1 MYRGRN
7 AAANGKSKH
16 ESAKCHEEKNAQGD
30 KSMYVNISYHVRKLF
45 SYCDADILRIEHN
58 LLIYNSLID
67 NIKKNGNKI
76 VKKEVEKI
84 IREKEKNENYCLA
97 EMKEEEHRISNFDLK
112 KVELDFKF
120 IECSLCFELI
130 KFVCIQECNHTYCFL
145 CFYRLL
151 YMQKKEK
158 DEDEE
163 NSRAVNANS
172 GNSAY
177 ANYINSRSRVG
188 NRNRNNYA
196 YPDEYR
202 GGRGGGAAG
211 GGGSSVDI
219 SRPTSDKRR
228 DGKDEKYNY
237 EFDKDTMKC
246 PFCKERNGYIFF
258 CLNNFYTYFTYD
270 NLLHTLLEQEDHE
283 RYVSYESSQFA
294 ELNGSSYHKRE
305 DLAGK
310 GAQGGATPL
319 TDSTRSI
326 ISLNTA
332 ALCAHKGLDG
342 LDGLEGEEAEEDEEE
357 EAKEAPMGGIPAVN
371 PGQPPPKVES
381 RKGTNS
387 FSVREKGR
395 EKGREKDSEK
405 DSVKE
410 TDGHPPSREQ
420 INCLTKNDIKKV
432 FSSHYDDII
441 ILRNILKKNVDNN
454 ANEGNSSTAKKGENL
469 YLFFYYEKYIKRKR
483 EKIKYLLNGGVNTEK
498 RYAFY
503 AKIFVDTER
512 KVFYEYF
519 YIYSLSTL
527 LTSYVCLLSPCIDY
541 WTQILSKKVEKFK
554 QNHRA
559 DKYFERIYI
568 NNEREILRKKND
580 SIYDK
585 YQQYAKKLFRIR
597 DEESELSDD
606 YFRAVDLFTKTC
618 FTNLDNINNINV
630 LKSYCHRRLN
640 ELCRHMNEHSKTYCD
655 ICVGNSDNIFLFEY
669 NIFFKRFI
677 KMHVENGEK
686 ISENKFKIRHIYC
699 HLCGFYL
706 YDFDTFM
713 NHINKYHFFCKFC
726 FNKRPSDSKEA
737 PKGDLEEDVVYYDQL
752 HTHVYRDY
760 ENLFEHYKKKHHPC
774 LYEQCIF
781 VVFDNKIDL
790 CFHLAEK
797 HEEKGSNKRNK
808 ITFSIAGAS
817 YNEIRSGAHN
827 GVGSYNA
834 GASSYNTG
842 VGSYNTG
849 VGSYNTGA
857 SSYNTGVGSYNTGA
871 SSYNTGASS
880 YNTGASSYN
889 AGGSAPH
896 NHRLDEDDLAGES
909 KEPFDVNKHKCIYNF
924 KTFQDSWYFDYFI
937 ECKVKDFLTHF
948 GSSEKIFFLY
958 IVKRD
963 MEIIL
968 RVFETLASKK
978 SELYFTQ
985 EEIVQLN
992 KKVIEEDFP
1001 QDRNNFFHFKLFF
1014 DYILEKIE
1022 YLSYN
1027 KEDLEK
1033 NYLYLFFNIIINRS
1047 FILYYS
1053 FFYLFLKSRHVRLE
1067 KVIEFVSG
1075 ASATS
1080 SSISS
1085 RRGAN
1090 GGTGGGPQN
1099 SANSEKT
1106 RHIYLCSH
1114 EMTQVKKRV
1123 EAEASGGPIE
1133 LSKYGFLYLIFLFFK
1148 IDKHGFD
1155 KVYLLMRNIS
1165 HLCSETYDRVEKAT
1179 KKGGGTSSARDAHNG
1194 GGSKSSAPKS
1204 SPSAL
1209 KSNPNTTHSSSNNSS
1224 SSILIA
1230 LSAHQ
1235 GERGKRDVRNG
1246 NTLLDAI
1253 NISSSNELNEL
1264 EDINQLI
1271 KKTMK
1276 KKNPNS
1282 NIINNLY
1289 DKKWDVSKKVVL
1301 DLLYYVEPSLNLVSF
1316 FYLFLSNYFSAYMKD
1331 PCINKFINISSE
1343 NKKKI
1348 VKRISNDVDLS
1359 SLTSISKNLSSF
1371 VNAKALEECLSTGP
1385 EYYRIRKDIEVI
1397 LRKMRSEQADRGGSD
1412 HQYHRDQRDGHLKRD
1427 KLSQDEKKHH
1437 VRSIDDTRLNA
1448 NLYDVSLSLRN
1459 RFLNIIKSTKVNELY
1474 FIYFYVSSIM
1484 ACTSPRSLP
1493 KAVDEFPTLKDRSE
1507 WVNERSGGAGATGTT
1522 SNHANH
1528 SGLTRASNLARNG
1541 TVNTAS
1547 SIGKGTTAAGNN
1559 ASLPSSYKNK
1569 VDKNKQ
1575 LFSSS
1580 SRMNID
1586 LEFPPLPE
1594 QKQEEVIQAPPK
1606 GGTSKKKGAKEGAA
1620 ATKSAITAN
1629 SSAATGKA
1637 ANSQVLTNSL
1647 KKKKESEANSLEN
1660 KNRSSGGTPDFSF
1673 ANYPLLAGISVDSS
1687 SAKKGKSKSKDTE
1700 EGAEKDKQSKST
1712 SKDKT
1717 SASKSKK
1724 SRDILKTFSPLEF
1737 PSLLPT
1743 TPVDEQKKKS
1753 NQSSSNIASANSVGS
1768 KTKPEKQK
1776 KESAKKIIDNQFYHP
1791 TLSLNNMSYLNV
1803 PESNVTYTIK
1813 KKNKLKRCNMCTY
1826 ENTPER
1832 TRCEL
1837 CESPL

>member
-1 MYRGRN
+1 MYRGCN
-7 AAANGKSKH
+7 AAVNGKSKH
-16 ESAKCHEEKNAQGD
+16 ESAKCYDEKNAQGD
-30 KSMYVNISYHVRKLF
+30 KSMYVNISYHIRKLF

-58 LLIYNSLID
+58 LIIYNSLID

-84 IREKEKNENYCLA
+84 IREKEKNENYSLS
-97 EMKEEEHRISNFDLK
+97 EMKEDEYKISNSDLK

-163 NSRAVNANS
+163 DTRGTNVPRDNTTST
-172 GNSAY
+172 NSAY
-177 ANYINSRSRVG
+177 ANYVNSRSRVG
-188 NRNRNNYA
+188 NRNNYG

-202 GGRGGGAAG
+202 GGRAGPGGGAGAAAAAR
-211 GGGSSVDI
+211 GSFVYI

-258 CLNNFYTYFTYD
+258 CLNNFYTYFTYE
-270 NLLHTLLEQEDHE
+270 NLLHTLLEQDDPEQ
-283 RYVSYESSQFA
+283 YVSYELSQFA
-294 ELNGSSYHKRE
+294 DLNGNGYHKRE
-305 DLAGK
+305 DSTGK
-310 GAQGGATPL
+310 KAQGGASPL

-326 ISLNTA
+326 ISLNTGA
-332 ALCAHKGLDG
+332 RCAH
-342 LDGLEGEEAEEDEEE
+342 EGVEEE
-357 EAKEAPMGGIPAVN
+357 ESMGEIPAVN
-371 PGQPPPKVES
+371 LAQAPPKVES
-381 RKGTNS
+381 QKGRNS
-387 FSVREKGR
+387 SSVTEKGM
-395 EKGREKDSEK
+395 
-405 DSVKE
+405 
-410 TDGHPPSREQ
+410 DGYLPNKEQ
-420 INCLTKNDIKKV
+420 INCMTKNDIKKV

-454 ANEGNSSTAKKGENL
+454 TNEGNNSAAKKGENL

-483 EKIKYLLNGGVNTEK
+483 EKIRYLLNAGVNTEK

-503 AKIFVDTER
+503 AKIFVDTEK
-512 KVFYEYF
+512 KVFFEYF

-554 QNHRA
+554 QNHGT

-568 NNEREILRKKND
+568 NNERDILRKKND

-585 YQQYAKKLFRIR
+585 YQQYGKKLFRIK
-597 DEESELSDD
+597 DAESELSDD

-618 FTNLDNINNINV
+618 FTNLDNINHINS
-630 LKSYCHRRLN
+630 LKNYCHRRLN
-640 ELCRHMNEHSKTYCD
+640 DLCRHMNEHGKTYCD

-686 ISENKFKIRHIYC
+686 IAENKFKIRHICC

-737 PKGDLEEDVVYYDQL
+737 PKADSEEDVVYYDQL
-752 HTHVYRDY
+752 HMHVYRNY

-797 HEEKGSNKRNK
+797 HEEKGNNKKNK

-817 YNEIRSGAHN
+817 YNEIRSSAHN
-827 GVGSYNA
+827 
-834 GASSYNTG
+834 
-842 VGSYNTG
+842 
-849 VGSYNTGA
+849 
-857 SSYNTGVGSYNTGA
+857 GA
-871 SSYNTGASS
+871 SSYNTGASN
-880 YNTGASSYN
+880 YNTGASSYHT
-889 AGGSAPH
+889 GSSSNHTGANSMH
-896 NHRLDEDDLAGES
+896 NHHLDEDDPSGES
-909 KEPFDVNKHKCIYNF
+909 KEPFDLNRHKCIYNF
-924 KTFQDSWYFDYFI
+924 KSFQDSWYFDYFI
-937 ECKVKDFLTHF
+937 ECKVKDFLKYF
-948 GSSEKIFFLY
+948 GSNEKIFFLY
-958 IVKRD
+958 MAKRD

-968 RVFETLASKK
+968 RIFETLSSKR

-992 KKVIEEDFP
+992 KKIIEEDFSP

-1014 DYILEKIE
+1014 DYIVEKID

-1053 FFYLFLKSRHVRLE
+1053 FFYLFMKSRHVRPE
-1067 KVIEFVSG
+1067 KVIELVRL
-1075 ASATS
+1075 AATATATS
-1080 SSISS
+1080 TSSAG
-1085 RRGAN
+1085 RGAR
-1090 GGTGGGPQN
+1090 GGTNNGINGCPPN
-1099 SANSEKT
+1099 SVDSDKMK
-1106 RHIYLCSH
+1106 HIYLCSH
-1114 EMTQVKKRV
+1114 EMTQMKKRI
-1123 EAEASGGPIE
+1123 EAEASCGPIE
-1133 LSKYGFLYLIFLFFK
+1133 LTKYGFLYLISLFFK

-1155 KVYLLMRNIS
+1155 KVCFLVRNIS
-1165 HLCSETYDRVEKAT
+1165 HLCNETYDRVEKAT
-1179 KKGGGTSSARDAHNG
+1179 KKGKKQGDSISERDAYNG
-1194 GGSKSSAPKS
+1194 GASKSST
-1204 SPSAL
+1204 L
-1209 KSNPNTTHSSSNNSS
+1209 KSNPSAVHSSSNNRS

-1230 LSAHQ
+1230 LSAQ
-1235 GERGKRDVRNG
+1235 QSERRKREVRNG

-1253 NISSSNELNEL
+1253 NIRSSNELDDM

-1282 NIINNLY
+1282 SIINNLY

-1301 DLLYYVEPSLNLVSF
+1301 DLLYYVEPNLNLVSF

-1348 VKRISNDVDLS
+1348 VKRISNEVDLA
-1359 SLTSISKNLSSF
+1359 SLTNISKNLSSF

-1397 LRKMRSEQADRGGSD
+1397 LRKIRSEHADKGD
-1412 HQYHRDQRDGHLKRD
+1412 HQYHRDQRGDGHSKRD
-1427 KLSQDEKKHH
+1427 KLLQDGIKHH
-1437 VRSIDDTRLNA
+1437 VETIKDTRMNA

-1474 FIYFYVSSIM
+1474 FIYFYVSSIISSTTP
-1484 ACTSPRSLP
+1484 CSLP
-1493 KAVDEFPTLKDRSE
+1493 KAVEEFPTLKDRSE
-1507 WVNERSGGAGATGTT
+1507 WVMERSEGGGIGKT
-1522 SNHANH
+1522 SSN
-1528 SGLTRASNLARNG
+1528 SSLTRASNMARNG

-1547 SIGKGTTAAGNN
+1547 SIGKSTIAAGNKT
-1559 ASLPSSYKNK
+1559 SLPSTSYKNK
-1569 VDKNKQ
+1569 VDKNRE
-1575 LFSSS
+1575 LFSNST
-1580 SRMNID
+1580 RMNID

-1594 QKQEEVIQAPPK
+1594 QKEEEIIQAPPK
-1606 GGTSKKKGAKEGAA
+1606 SSTSKKKKTTKENAPSMNN
-1620 ATKSAITAN
+1620 ATTTNRSTTSNRAVE
-1629 SSAATGKA
+1629 TGKA

-1647 KKKKESEANSLEN
+1647 KKKKEFEQNSTVEN
-1660 KNRSSGGTPDFSF
+1660 KINNSGSTPDFNF
-1673 ANYPLLAGISVDSS
+1673 ANYPLLAGINVDHNSS
-1687 SAKKGKSKSKDTE
+1687 KNRKSKSRDSG
-1700 EGAEKDKQSKST
+1700 EGAEKDKKSKST
-1712 SKDKT
+1712 SKEKT
-1717 SASKSKK
+1717 SAAKSKK
-1724 SRDILKTFSPLEF
+1724 SRDILKTFSPHEF
-1737 PSLLPT
+1737 PSLLPLS
-1743 TPVDEQKKKS
+1743 PVDNKNEKS
-1753 NQSSSNIASANSVGS
+1753 NQSSSNISNVNNMSS
-1768 KTKPEKQK
+1768 KTKSEKEK
-1776 KESAKKIIDNQFYHP
+1776 KKNPNKNIDNQFYHP
-1791 TLSLNNMSYLNV
+1791 THSLNNMSYLNV

-1813 KKNKLKRCNMCTY
+1813 KKNKFKRCNMCTY
-1826 ENTPER
+1826 ENTSER

>member
-7 AAANGKSKH
+7 AAVNAKSKH
-16 ESAKCHEEKNAQGD
+16 ESAKSHDEKNAQGD
-30 KSMYVNISYHVRKLF
+30 KSMYVNISYHIRKLF

-58 LLIYNSLID
+58 LIIYNSLID

-84 IREKEKNENYCLA
+84 IREKEKNENYSLA
-97 EMKEEEHRISNFDLK
+97 EMKEEEYKISNFDLK

-151 YMQKKEK
+151 YMEKKEK
-158 DEDEE
+158 DENEE
-163 NSRAVNANS
+163 NNRGSSSAARDNTTS
-172 GNSAY
+172 SNSAY
-177 ANYINSRSRVG
+177 VNYVNSRNRVG
-188 NRNRNNYA
+188 NRNNYG

-202 GGRGGGAAG
+202 GGRAGAG
-211 GGGSSVDI
+211 GGGGGGGSFVDI
-219 SRPTSDKRR
+219 TRPTSDKRR

-237 EFDKDTMKC
+237 EFDKDMMKC

-294 ELNGSSYHKRE
+294 ELNGNSCHKR
-305 DLAGK
+305 DDVAGK
-310 GAQGGATPL
+310 SAQGGGTPL
-319 TDSTRSI
+319 SDSSRNI
-326 ISLNTA
+326 ISLNTIVP
-332 ALCAHKGLDG
+332 CAHEREEQKFM
-342 LDGLEGEEAEEDEEE
+342 GE
-357 EAKEAPMGGIPAVN
+357 IPTVN
-371 PGQPPPKVES
+371 LGQPPPKVGS
-381 RKGTNS
+381 QKGINT
-387 FSVREKGR
+387 FSATEKG
-395 EKGREKDSEK
+395 GMH
-405 DSVKE
+405 
-410 TDGHPPSREQ
+410 GHLANKEQ
-420 INCLTKNDIKKV
+420 INCMNKNDIKKV
-432 FSSHYDDII
+432 FSSHYDDMI
-441 ILRNILKKNVDNN
+441 ILRNILKKNDDNN
-454 ANEGNSSTAKKGENL
+454 VNQGNSNAAKKGENL

-483 EKIKYLLNGGVNTEK
+483 EKIRYLLNGGVNTEK
-498 RYAFY
+498 RYALY
-503 AKIFVDTER
+503 GKIFVDTER
-512 KVFYEYF
+512 KVFFEYF

-541 WTQILSKKVEKFK
+541 WTQILSKKVEKLK
-554 QNHRA
+554 QNHCT

-568 NNEREILRKKND
+568 KNERGILRKKND

-585 YQQYAKKLFRIR
+585 YKQQYGNKLFHIK
-597 DEESELSDD
+597 DEESEVSDD

-618 FTNLDNINNINV
+618 FTNLDNINNINA
-630 LKSYCHRRLN
+630 LKNYCHGRLSD
-640 ELCRHMNEHSKTYCD
+640 LCRHINEHSKTYCD

-677 KMHVENGEK
+677 RMHIENGEK
-686 ISENKFKIRHIYC
+686 IAENKFKTRHIYC
-699 HLCGFYL
+699 HFCGFYL

-726 FNKRPSDSKEA
+726 FNKKPSDGKEV
-737 PKGDLEEDVVYYDQL
+737 PKADLEEDVVYYDHL

-797 HEEKGSNKRNK
+797 HEEKGNNKKNK

-817 YNEIRSGAHN
+817 YNEIRSSAHN
-827 GVGSYNA
+827 
-834 GASSYNTG
+834 
-842 VGSYNTG
+842 
-849 VGSYNTGA
+849 
-857 SSYNTGVGSYNTGA
+857 GA

-880 YNTGASSYN
+880 YNTGASTL
-889 AGGSAPH
+889 H
-896 NHRLDEDDLAGES
+896 NHRLDEEDLGEES
-909 KEPFDVNKHKCIYNF
+909 KEPFDVNRHKCIYNF
-924 KTFQDSWYFDYFI
+924 KSFQDAWYFDYFI
-937 ECKVKDFLTHF
+937 ECKVKDFLNYF
-948 GSSEKIFFLY
+948 RSSEKIYFLY
-958 IVKRD
+958 MVQRD

-968 RVFETLASKK
+968 KVFETLSSKK

-985 EEIVQLN
+985 EEIVQLS
-992 KKVIEEDFP
+992 KKIIEEDFP

-1014 DYILEKIE
+1014 DYIVEKID

-1047 FILYYS
+1047 FILCYS
-1053 FFYLFLKSRHVRLE
+1053 FFYLFLKSRHVRLD
-1067 KVIEFVSG
+1067 KVIEFVSVAG
-1075 ASATS
+1075 TSTASAS
-1080 SSISS
+1080 GGRGS
-1085 RRGAN
+1085 R
-1090 GGTGGGPQN
+1090 GGTN
-1099 SANSEKT
+1099 SGTNGCTPNSVNSDKT
-1106 RHIYLCSH
+1106 KNIYLFSH
-1114 EMTQVKKRV
+1114 EMTQMKKRI
-1123 EAEASGGPIE
+1123 EAEASCGPIE

-1148 IDKHGFD
+1148 VDKHGFD
-1155 KVYLLMRNIS
+1155 KVCSLVRNIS
-1165 HLCSETYDRVEKAT
+1165 YVCSETYDRVEKAT
-1179 KKGGGTSSARDAHNG
+1179 KKGDTFPGREAYNG
-1194 GGSKSSAPKS
+1194 GVPKS
-1204 SPSAL
+1204 SKV
-1209 KSNPNTTHSSSNNSS
+1209 KSNPTAAHNTSNNSS

-1230 LSAHQ
+1230 LSTHQ
-1235 GERGKRDVRNG
+1235 SERGKGEVRNG

-1253 NISSSNELNEL
+1253 NISSSNELNDL
-1264 EDINQLI
+1264 EDISQLI
-1271 KKTMK
+1271 KKAMK

-1301 DLLYYVEPSLNLVSF
+1301 DLLYYVEPNLNLVSF

-1348 VKRISNDVDLS
+1348 VKRISNEVDLT
-1359 SLTSISKNLSSF
+1359 SLTSISKNLGSF

-1397 LRKMRSEQADRGGSD
+1397 LRKMRNEQADKGD
-1412 HQYHRDQRDGHLKRD
+1412 HPYHRDQRDGHMKRD
-1427 KLSQDEKKHH
+1427 RLSQDEKKHH
-1437 VRSIDDTRLNA
+1437 VRTVEDNRVNA

-1484 ACTSPRSLP
+1484 SSTTPSSLP
-1493 KAVDEFPTLKDRSE
+1493 KAVEEFPTLKDRSE
-1507 WVNERSGGAGATGTT
+1507 WVSERSARGAIGTT
-1522 SNHANH
+1522 ASH
-1528 SGLTRASNLARNG
+1528 SSMTKASNMARNG
-1541 TVNTAS
+1541 TVNSAS
-1547 SIGKGTTAAGNN
+1547 SIGKSTTAAGSN
-1559 ASLPSSYKNK
+1559 ASLSSMSYKNK

-1575 LFSSS
+1575 LFSNSS
-1580 SRMNID
+1580 GLNLD
-1586 LEFPPLPE
+1586 LEFPSLPE
-1594 QKQEEVIQAPPK
+1594 KKQEEVIQAPQK
-1606 GGTSKKKGAKEGAA
+1606 RSSSKKKGTKENAS
-1620 ATKSAITAN
+1620 TMKSAVV
-1629 SSAATGKA
+1629 TGKA
-1637 ANSQVLTNSL
+1637 ANSQVLNKSV
-1647 KKKKESEANSLEN
+1647 KKKKECEQNSTIDN
-1660 KNRSSGGTPDFSF
+1660 KNKNSGGTPDFNF
-1673 ANYPLLAGISVDSS
+1673 ENYPLLAGSNVDANV
-1687 SAKKGKSKSKDTE
+1687 AKKGKSKNWE
-1700 EGAEKDKQSKST
+1700 NVEGAEKDKKSKAS
-1712 SKDKT
+1712 SKEKT
-1717 SASKSKK
+1717 SAAKSNK
-1724 SRDILKTFSPLEF
+1724 SRDILKTFSPNEF
-1737 PSLLPT
+1737 PSLLPL
-1743 TPVDEQKKKS
+1743 TPVDNQKKKS
-1753 NQSSSNIASANSVGS
+1753 NQSSTNVASVNNVSS
-1768 KTKPEKQK
+1768 KSKSEKQK
-1776 KESAKKIIDNQFYHP
+1776 KKSEKKNIDNQFYHP
-1791 TLSLNNMSYLNV
+1791 TLSVNNMSYLNV